1 MSFLELINACKS
13 FGVAPRVT
21 EVLRDVNLSIHEG
34 EFVAIVGYSGS
45 GKSTLMSLLSGL
57 NQPDS
62 GEARFAGKPIDGP
75 DPKRAIIF
83 QNYSLLPWLSV
94 QSNVELAVEQVFPKW
109 SRSQMTD
116 HAMHYIQMVNLAH
129 ASHKLPRELS
139 GGMRQ
144 RVSVARALAMDP
156 QVLLMDEPL
165 GALDALTRATL
176 QEEIASIWE
185 RQRKTALLITNDV
198 AEAILM
204 ADRIIPLTPGPG
216 ATLGP
221 SFRVDL
227 PRPRDRKT
235 LAQTETYK
243 RLLRDIVCFLRN
255 VQADKAAA

>member
-1 MSFLELINACKS
+1 MAFLELINACKS
-13 FGVAPRVT
+13 FGAAPRVT
-21 EVLRDVNLSIHEG
+21 EVLRNVNLAIHEG

-45 GKSTLMSLLSGL
+45 GKSTLLSLLSGL
-57 NQPDS
+57 NKPDS
-62 GEARFAGKPIDGP
+62 GQANFTGRPIEGP
-75 DPKRAIIF
+75 DPRRAVIF

-94 QSNVELAVEQVFPKW
+94 QSNVALAVEQVFPQW
-109 SRSQMTD
+109 SRRQQID
-116 HAMHYIQMVNLAH
+116 HAMRFIQMVHLDH

-185 RQRKTALLITNDV
+185 TQRKTALLITNDV

-204 ADRIIPLTPGPG
+204 ADRILPLTPGPG

-221 SFRVDL
+221 GFKVDL

-235 LAQTETYK
+235 LAQTDACK
-243 RLLRDIVCFLRN
+243 KLFRDIVGYLRN
-255 VQADKAAA
+255 VRADKAVA